1 MLFSLCDIIEFEN
14 DYYGLIV
21 EVVYVNESIFLKVL
35 NIWGSVRQL
44 NLMVSGSGDYSYSV
58 INV

>member
-44 NLMVSGSGDYSYSV
+44 NLMVSDSGDYSYSV

>member
-21 EVVYVNESIFLKVL
+21 GVVYVNESIFLKVL